1 MLGSLRIKNLA
12 TIEDLEVRFQE
23 GFSILSGETGAG
35 KSIIIDGLRL
45 VLGDKASSD
54 LIRTGK
60 TEASVEAVFRMPPV
74 KGGPDELSSNEEGE
88 ILIQRQVF
96 QGGTGKAYINGVL
109 VPARKLREIGPFLV
123 DVYGQNDHIFL
134 LQIENHLLYLDDFLR
149 LDGLR
154 EEVAGL
160 AKDLRRLTRQK
171 VELEAKKREREQR
184 LDFLAFQVKEIEA
197 ARLQVGEWEELLA
210 ERNILKNAE
219 KIAILVESG
228 LDCVH
233 GEEGSVLAGLAKLQE
248 VVGELAGFDP
258 EINAFEEPLG
268 QASIAVRELADSLT
282 KFKDRETFGPDRL
295 EQLEQRL
302 STIEKLRRKYG
313 ETIEAILDHL
323 DKVKRESAELEDSEE
338 RLAGLEAEISRIFRE
353 YRARAEKL
361 SRQRRAGCPKLEA
374 QVEKEIAILGMKK
387 SRFQVK
393 TVSTSLE
400 SLEPE
405 QTRDLGL
412 DEVEFLLSPN
422 PGEELRPLRK
432 IASGGELSRIMLAL
446 KTIGKEKG
454 GAKTLIFDEI
464 DSGIG
469 GKTAESIAAKLRDLS
484 QRHQVI
490 CITHLPQIASFAPH
504 HFRIEKT
511 VARDRT
517 FTTVKEL
524 EFEERVAEISRLL
537 SGSRM
542 TPASLQNAR
551 EMLLL
556 NLEEKRTRRKHR

>member
-160 AKDLRRLTRQK
+160 AQDLRRLTRQK